1 MSKIQT
7 NWGISN
13 IRVGNLELTTVKL
26 KVKSSFPVELLPK
39 GVNYYVNSK
48 GYFIITHE
56 VLSIHSMGVIKSIV
70 DLLKNHSFN
79 QVNAKYDR
87 MQDPI
92 AYDNKMMEAHSDYH
106 FDFDFDFAEL

>member
-1 MSKIQT
+1 MNKVQT
-7 NWGISN
+7 KWGISN
-13 IRVGNLELTTVKL
+13 IRVGNLELTTIKL
-26 KVKSSFPVELLPK
+26 KVKSSFPVELLPD

-56 VLSIHSMGVIKSIV
+56 VLSIHSRGVIKSIV

-87 MQDPI
+87 MQNPI
-92 AYDNKMMEAHSDYH
+92 AYDHKMMGADVDHY
-106 FDFDFDFAEL
+106 FDFAEL